1 MTSSL
6 FFIKY
11 YSHLFAD
18 VEFMSVSQSEISISI
33 FQYQQSYLNR
43 TIKQISASAV
53 ITSESNRS
61 KNLTADFKLGTKL
74 AAVEFELLE
83 VHLLN

>member
-1 MTSSL
+1 
-6 FFIKY
+6 
-11 YSHLFAD
+11 
-18 VEFMSVSQSEISISI
+18 MSVSRSEISISI
-33 FQYQQSYLNR
+33 FQYQQSYLNQ
-43 TIKQISASAV
+43 TIKQILASAV

-74 AAVEFELLE
+74 AAVEFEFLE